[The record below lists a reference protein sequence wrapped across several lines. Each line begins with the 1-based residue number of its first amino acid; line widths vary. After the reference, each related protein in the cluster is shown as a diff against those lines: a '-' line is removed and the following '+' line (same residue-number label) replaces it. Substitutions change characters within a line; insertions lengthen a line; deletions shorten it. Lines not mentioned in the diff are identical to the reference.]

1 MKPIDNGANFFS
13 KMTEEEKVVF
23 MDRMGTFRELMML
36 YTCALKEVTTKFEVL
51 NEEFS
56 VRYNRNPVEN
66 IKTRLK
72 TPSSILDKLKRKKLP
87 LNISA
92 VKDNIFDVA
101 GIRIICS
108 FPEDIYTLADMLLR
122 QDDIKL
128 IKKKDYIKTPK
139 ENGYRSLHL
148 IVQVPIFLTDRT
160 EYMNVEVQFRTIA
173 MDFWA
178 SIEHKVRYKKD
189 IKNGE
194 MISSG
199 LKECADIIAKLDEYM
214 ENIHHY
220 IDDSN
225 DQKDLAEEKLG
236 E

>member
-1 MKPIDNGANFFS
+1 MKPTDKMNFFD
-13 KMTEEEKVVF
+13 KMTDEEKQVF
-23 MDRMGTFRELMML
+23 MDKMGTFRELMML
-36 YTCALKEVTTKFEVL
+36 YTCALKEVATKFEVL

-72 TPSSILDKLKRKKLP
+72 TPSSILDKLKRKGLP
-87 LNISA
+87 LNIAA

-108 FPEDIYTLADMLLR
+108 FPEDIYTLSEMLLR

-128 IKKKDYIKTPK
+128 IKIKDYIKEPK
-139 ENGYRSLHL
+139 PNGYRSLHL
-148 IVQVPIFLTDRT
+148 IVEIPIFLTDRT
-160 EYMNVEVQFRTIA
+160 EYMKVEVQFRTIA

-189 IKNGE
+189 IKNSE
-194 MISSG
+194 IISGG
-199 LKECADIIAKLDEYM
+199 LKECADIICKLDQYM

-225 DQKDLAEEKLG
+225 DQEDLAGEKFDK
-236 E
+236 